1 MISLYGRDCAWMIV
15 EFGEDATT
23 TAMDRPTPS
32 NDKRDCASGFAYFL
46 EELCMCRAS
55 VGFPAMSDA
64 FL

>member
-1 MISLYGRDCAWMIV
+1 MIV